1 MSKPQMASEPSMEDI
16 LASIRKMISDDKPG
30 PSPMPDVMGRTP
42 FGESSRGNSAVALG
56 AGSPADISA
65 AGRSRTQSGP
75 NFNSLADALKVAT
88 TLSDQRRALQQEIA
102 EVLDKSPRNNL
113 EALTELS
120 AARNEAA
127 RSLLDETKKAG
138 GSASASQPAA
148 ANSPAGADAK
158 PDLLGFDFGT
168 MVPLGENATRPKPG
182 EEKPSGASVSGVG
195 TQTDAATKG
204 DAKAEPSAD
213 SRVLPLRT
221 GFNGSSSPLNVAPF
235 PRPTR
240 ETGKTG
246 DSEPVTEVFPAA
258 SAPATAK
265 PKEPAAEPAM
275 ANLEPSAP
283 AMAGLFKGDTLDKH
297 GEALL
302 DAVVDLVQQKPGA
315 LSVFA
320 SGDSFIN
327 GSGGKKPSAKLPVIA
342 EATEVVDA
350 SASGVP
356 APKLDRAAAEL
367 LRPMLRQW
375 LSENMERILED
386 ALRSELS
393 DKVSGK
399 EPEKG

>member
-42 FGESSRGNSAVALG
+42 FGESPRSSGAGGLG
-56 AGSPADISA
+56 AGSPADT
-65 AGRSRTQSGP
+65 AGRGRAQSGP

-102 EVLDKSPRNNL
+102 EVLDKAPRNNL

-120 AARNEAA
+120 AARNEAT
-127 RSLLDETKKAG
+127 RSLLDDQAKKAG
-138 GSASASQPAA
+138 TSAATGQPAPVS
-148 ANSPAGADAK
+148 SPAGADAK

-168 MVPLGENATRPKPG
+168 MVPLKEDAKSKPG
-182 EEKPSGASVSGVG
+182 EDKTGRAPSTGLGASEAGVK
-195 TQTDAATKG
+195 TDAKSDPT
-204 DAKAEPSAD
+204 AD
-213 SRVLPLRT
+213 SRVLPLRS
-221 GFNGSSSPLNVAPF
+221 GLSGAAALNVAPF
-235 PRPTR
+235 PRAAR
-240 ETGKTG
+240 ETAKAN
-246 DSEPVTEVFPAA
+246 DSD
-258 SAPATAK
+258 
-265 PKEPAAEPAM
+265 PAAEPAVGVTSETTPVKPTE
-275 ANLEPSAP
+275 AVAEQIVATPLEPSPSPMGA
-283 AMAGLFKGDTLDKH
+283 LFKTDTLDKH
-297 GEALL
+297 SEALL
-302 DAVVDLVQQKPGA
+302 DAVVDLVQQKPSA

-327 GSGGKKPSAKLPVIA
+327 GSGGKKPAAKLPVIA

-350 SASGVP
+350 PASGAS